1 MKRETGGGKEDK
13 CRKTQDKGK
22 SEAGRGGKGDCGE
35 EEKGGGN
42 KGDKAEMRIEVKEVI
57 KRKRELEEIR

>member
-35 EEKGGGN
+35 EEIRGT
-42 KGDKAEMRIEVKEVI
+42 
-57 KRKRELEEIR
+57 KRK